1 MIGHK
6 NLLPPN
12 FSPKYKSREAYD
24 SILHAHGDLNP
35 DFHLTQYL
43 PGNDPMGKL
52 RVVQTSEVAWNV
64 IHAA

>member
-35 DFHLTQYL
+35 NFHLTQYL
-43 PGNDPMGKL
+43 PRYDTMGKL
-52 RVVQTSEVAWNV
+52 RVVQTSEVAGNIV
-64 IHAA
+64 DAA